1 MDEILKPGMDGD
13 DVSTAPLSI
22 LCVDDEENVL
32 RSLKR
37 LFRTEAI
44 PVLTA
49 TSGKEGLAILHS
61 TENIGLIMSDQQ
73 MPEMTGTVFLRAAA
87 ALRPDIPRMILTG
100 HSDVTAA
107 IAAINEG
114 GAYRFLTK
122 PWNEADVVQA
132 VRDGLQRYL
141 LIQENFRLNQEVRR
155 QKDELEE
162 WNVNLKNRVLQQTA
176 VLRIKREEAHQQNTR
191 IQTIT
196 DVSVATVLT
205 FTDLLDQRNHRLSY
219 HSRTVAALAVSM
231 AGTLALPHAQ
241 VEEIRRA
248 ALLHDIGL
256 GCVSDRM
263 LSLSTKQMS
272 PEDLEK
278 YRNHSVMGQEIMAI
292 SEELQGIWLILRHHR
307 EEFDGSGFP
316 DGLAG
321 ELIPLGARIIHVAS
335 FIDQTFAAESGTDPK
350 YQTVRKLAASTGS
363 RFDPALFAAANR
375 AVQEVLATPR
385 HTKGSGRTGS
395 SSPESAD
402 RNGIVA

>member
-1 MDEILKPGMDGD
+1 MNEILKPGMDGD
-13 DVSTAPLSI
+13 DVSAPQLSI
-22 LCVDDEENVL
+22 LCVDDEESVL
-32 RSLKR
+32 RALQR
-37 LFRTEAI
+37 LFRQEAFT
-44 PVLTA
+44 VLTA
-49 TSGKEGLAILHS
+49 ASGKEGLAILHR
-61 TENIGLIMSDQQ
+61 TENIGLILSDQR
-73 MPEMTGTVFLRAAA
+73 MPEMTGTVFLQAAA
-87 ALRPDIPRMILTG
+87 ALRPDVPRMILTG
-100 HSDVTAA
+100 HSDATTA
-107 IAAINEG
+107 IDAINQGE
-114 GAYRFLTK
+114 AYRFQFK
-122 PWNEADVVQA
+122 PWNDHELLQA
-132 VRDGLQRYL
+132 VRDGLQRYR
-141 LIQENFRLNQEVRR
+141 LIQENFRLNEVVRR

-196 DVSVATVLT
+196 DVTVATVLT

-231 AGTLALPHAQ
+231 AGALGRPQPQ

-263 LSLSTKQMS
+263 LSLSPKQMG

-278 YRNHSVMGQEIMAI
+278 YRNHCVSGQEIMAF
-292 SEELQGIWLILRHHR
+292 SEELQGIWLILRHHH

-350 YQTVRKLAASTGS
+350 YQTVRKLAAGMGS

-375 AVQEVLATPR
+375 AVQEVLTTPR
-385 HTKGSGRTGS
+385 HTKGYGQTGNFS
-395 SSPESAD
+395 Q
-402 RNGIVA
+402 